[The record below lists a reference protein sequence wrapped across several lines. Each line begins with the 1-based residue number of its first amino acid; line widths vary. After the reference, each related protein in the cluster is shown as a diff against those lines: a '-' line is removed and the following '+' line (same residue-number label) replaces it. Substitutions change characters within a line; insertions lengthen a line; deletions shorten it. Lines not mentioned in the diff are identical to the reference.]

1 MRGFRD
7 FVITELSEKRRTAAC
22 NLGLGAK
29 VVHPDQLHKQY
40 LEARRNKNDDWGFDV
55 IVDCTGS
62 PKAIEQEFLY
72 TRKGRWPIPTL
83 YLNVVSLNI
92 VTNGALAQSSWPSI

>member
-7 FVITELSEKRRTAAC
+7 FVVTELSEKRRNAAC
-22 NLGLGAK
+22 SLGLGAK
-29 VVHPDQLHKQY
+29 VVHSNQLYNQY
-40 LEARRNKNDDWGFDV
+40 LEAKKSENDDWGFDV

-72 TRKGRWPIPTL
+72 TRKGMCI
-83 YLNVVSLNI
+83 N
-92 VTNGALAQSSWPSI
+92 